1 MLVVNCGAIGVLPR
15 RLPWTNVCLCSAS
28 NIGTDQLRAQLDQL
42 HYEAN
47 NARAKA
53 NNARLRL
60 MRLSEAA
67 ERLRRQAAIS
77 VQTGKENE
85 ARELLFQKKK
95 VMQALEKSK
104 SRIELLDE
112 LSAKLNE
119 AISVKESQLI
129 NNVSLD
135 LEVGGEDALSPVRIV
150 SPKEETTENSNENEY
165 FDFRPSEV
173 GKGQE
178 EQFLTDNQASVLL
191 NSEDI
196 QQGNVN
202 VGIWDKDDMIGSL
215 QQISS
220 YQSFLEHLDQQLSKI
235 EGELVAVLRLSTL
248 ILENEGKPKNSKLQQ
263 TMDILESVR
272 GIRLRITSIM
282 QTKEAR

>member
-47 NARAKA
+47 NARAKADLKRENLRSLRLCLAPEGTKFLARVEEYDILEGFPQIEAKLSLCSLVSGGARGERPRA

-119 AISVKESQLI
+119 
-129 NNVSLD
+129 
-135 LEVGGEDALSPVRIV
+135 
-150 SPKEETTENSNENEY
+150 EN
-165 FDFRPSEV
+165 
-173 GKGQE
+173 
-178 EQFLTDNQASVLL
+178 TLL
-191 NSEDI
+191 Y
-196 QQGNVN
+196 
-202 VGIWDKDDMIGSL
+202 L
-215 QQISS
+215 
-220 YQSFLEHLDQQLSKI
+220 L
-235 EGELVAVLRLSTL
+235 
-248 ILENEGKPKNSKLQQ
+248 
-263 TMDILESVR
+263 
-272 GIRLRITSIM
+272 
-282 QTKEAR
+282 

>member
-248 ILENEGKPKNSKLQQ
+248 ILENEEKPKNSKLQQ

>member
-15 RLPWTNVCLCSAS
+15 RPPWTNACLCSAS

-42 HYEAN
+42 HSEAN

-119 AISVKESQLI
+119 AISVKESQI
-129 NNVSLD
+129 ISNVSLD

-248 ILENEGKPKNSKLQQ
+248 ILENEEKPKNSKLQQ